1 MRKRSIAPTTA
12 GILLALAGSAHAASK
27 TTTFSVSAA
36 DVTATSGIDVRCTTG
51 SPYTLKLDAGSGTF
65 GQRLLSAA
73 GIATAPRSTSTQIE
87 RFIVRVQGVRVSS
100 ELPPTHQGR

>member
-12 GILLALAGSAHAASK
+12 GILLAL
-27 TTTFSVSAA
+27 
-36 DVTATSGIDVRCTTG
+36 
-51 SPYTLKLDAGSGTF
+51 AGSGTF